1 VAWKLDFTEPV
12 AQMLPPS
19 PPAWIEE
26 IPTRSVKPIVKCNSV
41 VSVSQN
47 YLYLTTGAGYELVR
61 DRGALPIFLPM
72 KSLLI
77 IVAPPSS
84 GKSQPA
90 ISSIIELPDT
100 NEGIITLDKSGTVFC
115 SHASIA
121 TSTAYYLAQRMGIGR
136 EFRKPIGGVTALAP
150 ERL

>member
-26 IPTRSVKPIVKCNSV
+26 ISTRSVKPIVKCNSV

-47 YLYLTTGAGYELVR
+47 YLYLTTGAGYELKRERSIKLFVP
-61 DRGALPIFLPM
+61 L
-72 KSLLI
+72 KSLLMV
-77 IVAPPSS
+77 VAPPAAD
-84 GKSQPA
+84 GQQAA

-100 NEGIITLDKSGTVFC
+100 NEGIISLDKSGTVFC

-121 TSTAYYLAQRMGIGR
+121 TSSAYFASQESGG
-136 EFRKPIGGVTALAP
+136 EFSKPIGGVTVLASD
-150 ERL
+150 EGS